1 MRLQISKVGNARRIG
16 RLAWLLVCAAAG
28 CRTIDDRLADAETP
42 REVAQAVA
50 DYYVL
55 DADDES
61 CAVAVV
67 QPSGVAFACAGSAGE
82 HSLFRV
88 ASLSKI
94 FLHPVLLRLH
104 DTGRI
109 NLDRPVSSVSRLD
122 LPPEYGR
129 ITLRDLLLN
138 RSGLPREFIVRWEP
152 FDMLTAFSCGFFG
165 THIYSAFDARE
176 DFARMTWRP
185 WWRHAVKTRRELYS
199 NMGFGLLGTAVED
212 ALGLSLEEILRQ
224 ELTGPL
230 ELADTTYSPSGEQT
244 NRLTRACAGHLP
256 WLVRRRHDVPDHRLG
271 AALRATG
278 GLFSSAADCAKAFAS
293 YWPIIDAQMRERE
306 ISSFADDAV
315 FGLLRVKV
323 LAAGRRI
330 LYRSGMIYGGASFVG
345 FDPGTRTIVV
355 ILRNVTSW
363 PDRRG
368 FRAMERLVQSI
379 ATDVS
384 PTSQRLRDLRHLRAP
399 R

>member
-1 MRLQISKVGNARRIG
+1 MTGRIG
-16 RLAWLLVCAAAG
+16 SLALLLAFAATG
-28 CRTIDDRLADAETP
+28 CRTIDDRLAVAGTP

-50 DYYVL
+50 DYYVQ

-67 QPSGVAFACAGSAGE
+67 RPDGVVFASAGSADE
-82 HSLFRV
+82 HSLFRI
-88 ASLSKI
+88 ASLSKL
-94 FLHPVLLRLH
+94 FLHPVLLKLH
-104 DTGRI
+104 DEGRL

-152 FDMLTAFSCGFFG
+152 FDMMAAFSCGFFG
-165 THIYSAFDARE
+165 THIYSAFDTRE
-176 DFARMTWRP
+176 SFAKMTWRP
-185 WWRHAVKTRRELYS
+185 WWRHAVKTHRELYS

-212 ALGLSLEEILRQ
+212 ALGLSVEEILRQ
-224 ELTGPL
+224 ELAGPL
-230 ELADTTYSPSGEQT
+230 GLADTTYAPSGGQT

-271 AALRATG
+271 DALRATG
-278 GLFSSAADCAKAFAS
+278 GLFSSAADCATAFAA
-293 YWPIIDAQMRERE
+293 YWPVIDAQMRERE
-306 ISSFADDAV
+306 ISAFADDAV

-323 LAAGRRI
+323 LASGRRVF
-330 LYRSGMIYGGASFVG
+330 YRSGMIYGGASFVG
-345 FDPGTRTIVV
+345 FDPQTRLIVV

-368 FRAMERLVQSI
+368 FAVMEKMQDYCKFREWN
-379 ATDVS
+379 S
-384 PTSQRLRDLRHLRAP
+384 PR
-399 R
+399 

>member
-1 MRLQISKVGNARRIG
+1 MTGRIG
-16 RLAWLLVCAAAG
+16 SLALLLALAATG
-28 CRTIDDRLADAETP
+28 CRTIDDRLAVAGTP

-50 DYYVL
+50 DYYVQ

-67 QPSGVAFACAGSAGE
+67 RPDGVVFASAGSADE
-82 HSLFRV
+82 HSLFRI
-88 ASLSKI
+88 ASLSKL
-94 FLHPVLLRLH
+94 FLHPVLLKLH
-104 DTGRI
+104 DEGRL
-109 NLDRPVSSVSRLD
+109 NLDRPVSSVSKLD

-152 FDMLTAFSCGFFG
+152 FDMMAAFSCGFFG
-165 THIYSAFDARE
+165 THIYSAFDTRE
-176 DFARMTWRP
+176 SFAKMTWRP
-185 WWRHAVKTRRELYS
+185 WWRHAVKTHRELYS

-212 ALGLSLEEILRQ
+212 ALGLSVEEILRQ
-224 ELTGPL
+224 ELAGPL
-230 ELADTTYSPSGEQT
+230 GLADTTYAPSGGQT

-271 AALRATG
+271 DALRATG
-278 GLFSSAADCAKAFAS
+278 GLFSSAADCATAFAA
-293 YWPIIDAQMRERE
+293 YWPVIDAQMRERE
-306 ISSFADDAV
+306 ISAFADDAV

-323 LAAGRRI
+323 LASGRRVF
-330 LYRSGMIYGGASFVG
+330 YRSGMIYGGASFVG
-345 FDPGTRTIVV
+345 FDPQTRLIVV

-368 FRAMERLVQSI
+368 FAVMEKMLEKAV
-379 ATDVS
+379 
-384 PTSQRLRDLRHLRAP
+384 P
-399 R
+399 